1 MNHSEPAFLAERR
14 SMVRNIKRSGIGYVL
29 PALAVVAVVMLYPL
43 IYTLV
48 MGFFENTL
56 FMKKPEFA
64 GLAQYKKIF
73 SDRVFIGSIKNTF
86 IWTFGSVFFQFGL
99 GFLMAL
105 VLYQSFVKCKPVIRI
120 LLMIP
125 WVTPSIIGSAVWK
138 WMYNADYGIIN
149 FIFKSFGF
157 IEENQTWLSDPDV
170 AMWAII
176 AVNTWKMFPFI
187 LLMIEASLQSVS
199 KDLKEAAVIDG
210 ANGFHIFQ
218 NVTWPSISATC
229 YSTILLM
236 IIWTLNAFTFIYAM
250 TEGGPAHK
258 TEVMAMYIY
267 KRAFMDYD
275 FGIASAASTVLFLL
289 SMAVSLV
296 YLYLTRDKEGR

>member
-1 MNHSEPAFLAERR
+1 
-14 SMVRNIKRSGIGYVL
+14 MVKKFIRSGVGYVL
-29 PALAVVAVVMLYPL
+29 PALLVVLVVMMYPL
-43 IYTLV
+43 VYTLI

-56 FMKKPEFA
+56 FLESPVFC
-64 GLAQYKKIF
+64 GISQYKKIF
-73 SDRVFIGSIKNTF
+73 SDKVFIGSITNTL
-86 IWTFGSVFFQFGL
+86 IWTFGSVFFQFSL
-99 GFLMAL
+99 GFAL
-105 VLYQSFVKCKPVIRI
+105 ALLLHQPFVKGKAMIRI

-149 FIFKSFGF
+149 FIFCSLGL
-157 IEENQTWLSDPDV
+157 IEKNQTWLSNPNI
-170 AMWAII
+170 AMWAVI

-187 LLMIEASLQSVS
+187 LLMIEASLQGVS
-199 KDLKEAAVIDG
+199 KDLKEAALIDG
-210 ANGFHIFQ
+210 ANVWNIFR
-218 NVTWPSISATC
+218 NVTWPSIAATC

-267 KRAFMDYD
+267 KKAFMNYD
-275 FGIASAASTVLFLL
+275 FGIASAASAVLFVL
-289 SMAVSLV
+289 SMSVSLV
-296 YLYLTRDKEGR
+296 YLYLTRDKEDK

>member
-1 MNHSEPAFLAERR
+1 MIKKF
-14 SMVRNIKRSGIGYVL
+14 KRSGVGYVL
-29 PALAVVAVVMLYPL
+29 PALLVVLVVMMYPL
-43 IYTLV
+43 VYTLI

-56 FMKKPEFA
+56 FLESPVFC
-64 GLAQYKKIF
+64 GISQYKKIF
-73 SDRVFIGSIKNTF
+73 SDKVFIGSITNTL
-86 IWTFGSVFFQFGL
+86 IWTFGSVFFQFSL
-99 GFLMAL
+99 GFAL
-105 VLYQSFVKCKPVIRI
+105 ALLLHQPFVKGKAMIRI

-149 FIFKSFGF
+149 FIFCSLGL
-157 IEENQTWLSDPDV
+157 IEKNQTWLSNPNI
-170 AMWAII
+170 AMWAVI

-199 KDLKEAAVIDG
+199 KDLKEAALIDG
-210 ANGFHIFQ
+210 ANVWNIFR
-218 NVTWPSISATC
+218 NVTWPSIAATC

-267 KRAFMDYD
+267 KKAFMNYD
-275 FGIASAASTVLFLL
+275 FGIASAASAVLFVL
-289 SMAVSLV
+289 SMSVSLV
-296 YLYLTRDKEGR
+296 YLYLTRDKEDK

>member
-1 MNHSEPAFLAERR
+1 MIKKF
-14 SMVRNIKRSGIGYVL
+14 KRSGVGYVL
-29 PALAVVAVVMLYPL
+29 PALLVVLVVMMYPL
-43 IYTLV
+43 VYTLI

-56 FMKKPEFA
+56 FLESPVFC
-64 GLAQYKKIF
+64 GISQYKKIF
-73 SDRVFIGSIKNTF
+73 SDKVFIGSITNTLV
-86 IWTFGSVFFQFGL
+86 WTFGSVFFQFSL
-99 GFLMAL
+99 GFAL
-105 VLYQSFVKCKPVIRI
+105 ALLLHQPFVKGKAMIRI

-138 WMYNADYGIIN
+138 WMYNANYGIIN
-149 FIFKSFGF
+149 FIFCSLGL
-157 IEENQTWLSDPDV
+157 IEKNQTWLSNPNI
-170 AMWAII
+170 AMWAVI

-199 KDLKEAAVIDG
+199 KDLKEAALIDG
-210 ANGFHIFQ
+210 ANVWNIFR
-218 NVTWPSISATC
+218 NVTWPSIAATC

-267 KRAFMDYD
+267 KKAFMNYD
-275 FGIASAASTVLFLL
+275 FGIASAASAVLFVL
-289 SMAVSLV
+289 SMSVSLV
-296 YLYLTRDKEGR
+296 YLYLTRDKEDK

>member
-1 MNHSEPAFLAERR
+1 MINR
-14 SMVRNIKRSGIGYVL
+14 MKRSGVGYVI
-29 PALAVVAVVMLYPL
+29 PALLVVAVVMLYPL
-43 IYTLV
+43 INILV
-48 MGFFENTL
+48 MGFFNNTL
-56 FMKKPEFA
+56 FMDVPEFC
-64 GLAQYKKIF
+64 GLDQYKKIF
-73 SDRVFIGSIKNTF
+73 SDRVFIDSIKNTA
-86 IWTFGSVFFQFGL
+86 IWTFGSVVFQFGL
-99 GFLMAL
+99 GFALAL
-105 VLYQSFVKCKPVIRI
+105 VLHQTFVKCKPIIRI

-149 FIFKSFGF
+149 YIFTSLGI
-157 IEENQTWLSDPDV
+157 IEKNQTWLSDPKI
-170 AMWAII
+170 AMWSVI

-210 ANGFHIFQ
+210 ANGVQIFR
-218 NVTWPSISATC
+218 NVTWPSISPTC

-258 TEVMAMYIY
+258 
-267 KRAFMDYD
+267 KRQSKSGSPGA
-275 FGIASAASTVLFLL
+275 GGQQLF
-289 SMAVSLV
+289 
-296 YLYLTRDKEGR
+296 

>member
-1 MNHSEPAFLAERR
+1 MIKKF
-14 SMVRNIKRSGIGYVL
+14 KRSGVGYVL
-29 PALAVVAVVMLYPL
+29 PALLVVLVVMMYPL
-43 IYTLV
+43 VYTLI

-56 FMKKPEFA
+56 FLESPVFC
-64 GLAQYKKIF
+64 GISQYKKIF
-73 SDRVFIGSIKNTF
+73 SDKVFIGSITNTL
-86 IWTFGSVFFQFGL
+86 IWTFGSVFFQFSL
-99 GFLMAL
+99 GFAL
-105 VLYQSFVKCKPVIRI
+105 ALLLHQPFVKGKAMIRI

-149 FIFKSFGF
+149 FIFCSLGL
-157 IEENQTWLSDPDV
+157 IEKNQTWLSNPNI
-170 AMWAII
+170 AMWAVI

-187 LLMIEASLQSVS
+187 LLMIEASLQGVS
-199 KDLKEAAVIDG
+199 KDLKEAALIDG
-210 ANGFHIFQ
+210 ANVWNIFR
-218 NVTWPSISATC
+218 NVTWPSIAATC

-267 KRAFMDYD
+267 KKAFMNYD
-275 FGIASAASTVLFLL
+275 FGIASAASAVLFVL
-289 SMAVSLV
+289 SMSVSLV
-296 YLYLTRDKEGR
+296 YLYLTRDKEDK

>member
-1 MNHSEPAFLAERR
+1 MLRK
-14 SMVRNIKRSGIGYVL
+14 IKRSGAGYVL
-29 PALAVVAVVMLYPL
+29 PAVITVAVVMIYPL
-43 IYTLV
+43 LYTLV
-48 MGFFENTL
+48 MGFFNNTL
-56 FMKKPEFA
+56 FLEAPVFS
-64 GLAQYKKIF
+64 GISQYKKLF
-73 SDRVFIGSIKNTF
+73 EDKVFLGSITNTLV
-86 IWTFGSVFFQFGL
+86 WTFGSVFFQFGL
-99 GFLMAL
+99 GFIMAL
-105 VLYQSFVKCKPVIRI
+105 ILHQPFVKGKTLIRI

-149 FIFKSFGF
+149 FIFSSLGI
-157 IEENQTWLSDPDV
+157 IEKNQTWLSNPKI
-170 AMWAII
+170 AMWSVI

-210 ANGFHIFQ
+210 ANVFGIFK
-218 NVTWPSISATC
+218 NVTWPSIAATC

-275 FGIASAASTVLFLL
+275 FGIASAASAVLFAL
-289 SMAVSLV
+289 SMFVSLV
-296 YLYLTRDKEGR
+296 YLYLTREKEGN